1 MGCSSDRVSTLIRR
15 QFIRPIQHATLSH
28 MRAVVQRVTYAKV
41 EVDGV
46 VRGEIGAG
54 VLVLLGVSRTDTVS
68 DAEFLAGKVVHLR
81 IFNDDA
87 GKMNRGLQDVGGSM
101 LAVSQFTL
109 YGDCRKGRR
118 PSFDD
123 AAPADQA
130 RQLYEEFVARVRA
143 LGVQVQTGV
152 FQADMAVTL
161 VNDGPVT
168 LIVESV
174 SPMSIPSGSAG

>member
-1 MGCSSDRVSTLIRR
+1 
-15 QFIRPIQHATLSH
+15 

-41 EVDGV
+41 EVEGT
-46 VRGEIGAG
+46 VRGEIRRGA
-54 VLVLLGVSRTDTVS
+54 LVLLGVSRTDTAA
-68 DAEFLAGKVVHLR
+68 DAEFLAGKVVNLR

-87 GKMNRGLQDVGGSM
+87 GKMNRSLLDTGGAM

-123 AAPADQA
+123 AAPADRA
-130 RQLYEEFVARVRA
+130 RQLYETFVDRARG
-143 LGVQVQTGV
+143 LGVHVETGV

-168 LIVESV
+168 LIVES
-174 SPMSIPSGSAG
+174 SQAGDKIARPTMNIPSGSAG